1 MQSLKS
7 FLNLIHFPTRNLQT
21 IFHRSLHGIHH
32 CFNPTSFLLM
42 LQFLNYSIPTV
53 TVSHSLLTI
62 YDSRFPSPISFLPTH
77 YSPWTIDCGPWT
89 VLSCILYL
97 VSWIVDLAFCIPYP
111 ILWIIL
117 IAPLTYLLQMGERIR
132 IRVDQHECHSK
143 ASTHI
148 INNIPLDFSS

>member
-1 MQSLKS
+1 VQSLKS

-89 VLSCILYL
+89 VLSCILHPG
-97 VSWIVDLAFCIPYP
+97 SCILDRGSCILHPISHFMDYTHSPPHIPPPDGRAYP
-111 ILWIIL
+111 NQGRS
-117 IAPLTYLLQMGERIR
+117 A
-132 IRVDQHECHSK
+132 
-143 ASTHI
+143 
-148 INNIPLDFSS
+148 

>member
-62 YDSRFPSPISFLPTH
+62 HDFHPPSHFSQLIIHRGLS
-77 YSPWTIDCGPWT
+77 T
-89 VLSCILYL
+89 VDHGLFYRASCILYP
-97 VSWIVDLAFCIPYP
+97 VSCILNRGSCILQPISHFMDYTHSPPHTPPPDGRAYP
-111 ILWIIL
+111 NQGRS
-117 IAPLTYLLQMGERIR
+117 A
-132 IRVDQHECHSK
+132 
-143 ASTHI
+143 
-148 INNIPLDFSS
+148 